1 MAEFGV
7 ESVIRDPQPPARPG
21 VDAAAWAR
29 DPTVRPCATL
39 FVIVK
44 THTQWASIVKKA
56 ALCVGS
62 RVSRRR
68 WGPFR

>member
-39 FVIVK
+39 FVIASVK
-44 THTQWASIVKKA
+44 TGMGEHSKKA
-56 ALCVGS
+56 
-62 RVSRRR
+62 
-68 WGPFR
+68 